1 MLIKIIM
8 HTNLKYNTDS
18 LLVLALDLR
27 RILGANSSVF
37 TAQSLLYCFH
47 ICALVTQG
55 VYVFRVDM
63 MPPIAEEYLL

>member
-18 LLVLALDLR
+18 LLILALDLR

-47 ICALVTQG
+47 ICVLINKVSTSL
-55 VYVFRVDM
+55 
-63 MPPIAEEYLL
+63 EWT